1 MFSNLPI
8 DIVHLIIE
16 YNGSM
21 KLRNGIYMNQLD
33 VKSKKFNRLREIY
46 IKKKEVFDEII
57 INYGIKNPFYID
69 IFIYTETKIKFGF
82 ILDYFYIQDGF
93 WISCYKDIS
102 RTEEYILSKAF
113 NLLKNVNLQYYFI
126 DRFNYY

>member
-1 MFSNLPI
+1 
-8 DIVHLIIE
+8 
-16 YNGSM
+16 M
-21 KLRNGIYMNQLD
+21 KLRNGIYINQLD
-33 VKSKKFNRLREIY
+33 VKNKKFNRLREIY
-46 IKKKEVFDEII
+46 VKKTEVFNEIL
-57 INYGIKNPFYID
+57 INYGLKIPFYID
-69 IFIYTETKIKFGF
+69 IFIYNEKKIKFGF

-102 RTEEYILSKAF
+102 RTEEFIVSKAF

>member
-69 IFIYTETKIKFGF
+69 IFIYTENKIKFGF
-82 ILDYFYIQDGF
+82 ILDYFYIQDNF
-93 WISCYKDIS
+93 CICCYKDIS

>member
-46 IKKKEVFDEII
+46 IKKKRSI
-57 INYGIKNPFYID
+57 
-69 IFIYTETKIKFGF
+69 
-82 ILDYFYIQDGF
+82 
-93 WISCYKDIS
+93 
-102 RTEEYILSKAF
+102 
-113 NLLKNVNLQYYFI
+113 
-126 DRFNYY
+126 